1 MLISG
6 YEDDPLVAG
15 EDLLS
20 RPGFWAA
27 YLMWMGETDD
37 EDGEPDTGWFGAD
50 EADLDEAYEK
60 LVDQER
66 WPVFRIPFGGGHSV
80 VVVNRNFPD
89 DQGTEYFVSHPDWG
103 RRHGHLATLDGHQ
116 AGPGLSWQEL
126 SHIANTTCDPN
137 SPGVHDPYARLLLLL
152 PALGDEDLPGDAEE
166 AVSAALVR
174 AAGTPVAEAARVA
187 ARLLLDHPLWEP
199 ARWEIPGPSPLSGGE
214 PSFDGILQCDGSMSP
229 RCGLRLARGITVAQ
243 SERLARALGTWPAR

>member
-1 MLISG
+1 
-6 YEDDPLVAG
+6 
-15 EDLLS
+15 
-20 RPGFWAA
+20 
-27 YLMWMGETDD
+27 MWMGETDD

-174 AAGTPVAEAARVA
+174 AAGTPVAEAVRVA

-199 ARWEIPGPSPLSGGE
+199 AAGRYPDRRRSAAVSRRSTA
-214 PSFDGILQCDGSMSP
+214 SFS
-229 RCGLRLARGITVAQ
+229 ATV
-243 SERLARALGTWPAR
+243 R